1 MPITLKPRPSLPP
14 FTFSPPPSDAEAD
27 ASDSEQTAQ
36 VQVQVAPSQAAPPRP
51 PADFIPERDM
61 HMFGSRPLDSS
72 EPGKA
77 LVKCARCGKVV
88 MELAAVEHKRLC
100 AHVLDGV
107 PLDKKKLKAEK
118 SLKAK
123 DDLSKKRRASE
134 DGENAHAHAHAN
146 AHASAIPAAVGGNPY
161 KGLKKSEIKKLK
173 KEAERLEKKRAKER
187 QKAEIAERKRQ
198 RASEPLD
205 FDRHCGVIN
214 DKGLPCSRS
223 LTCKTHT
230 VGAKRAVSGRSRPFD
245 ELHLEWQRKHN
256 PNFKEPARRDV
267 NGTNGAGSS
276 TKNAK
281 RKDSKLGKKGPAG
294 GGPGPGED
302 DAHGGGPEG
311 ESQRELEELI
321 HFTRVAGDRVRDAIG
336 WGWSFG
342 VGLGG
347 GIAAGL
353 GLMTSGTA
361 TASAS
366 RAGSSGGAAGTT
378 AGAGTGAG
386 AGAGAGAGLS
396 SSAANS
402 RATSAGPS
410 KSNAN
415 ANASGLG
422 TGTGNGNSNGSGNP
436 FGRPDKPRPTSCNA
450 VWRSHTDFAG
460 VGEMFQKALAARP
473 PKQPQHPHHA
483 QHQHQ
488 HQHQGH
494 SHVGKNANA
503 NANAQAAGA
512 AAGQHGGAAQRILPA
527 MAAGGVP
534 PEQAV
539 QPGMFGVTA

>member
-1 MPITLKPRPSLPP
+1 MLRDDALSPGVAFHIHRRPVLTL
-14 FTFSPPPSDAEAD
+14 
-27 ASDSEQTAQ
+27 
-36 VQVQVAPSQAAPPRP
+36 V
-51 PADFIPERDM
+51 
-61 HMFGSRPLDSS
+61 
-72 EPGKA
+72 
-77 LVKCARCGKVV
+77 
-88 MELAAVEHKRLC
+88 
-100 AHVLDGV
+100 
-107 PLDKKKLKAEK
+107 
-118 SLKAK
+118 
-123 DDLSKKRRASE
+123 
-134 DGENAHAHAHAN
+134 
-146 AHASAIPAAVGGNPY
+146 
-161 KGLKKSEIKKLK
+161 
-173 KEAERLEKKRAKER
+173 
-187 QKAEIAERKRQ
+187 
-198 RASEPLD
+198 ASEPLD

-230 VGAKRAVSGRSRPFD
+230 VGAKRAVLGRSRPFD

-267 NGTNGAGSS
+267 NGTNGPGSS

-281 RKDSKLGKKGPAG
+281 RKDSKLGKKGPGG

-302 DAHGGGPEG
+302 DGHGGGPEG

-353 GLMTSGTA
+353 GLMTSGA
-361 TASAS
+361 TSAS
-366 RAGSSGGAAGTT
+366 RAGSSGGVGGGTT
-378 AGAGTGAG
+378 AG
-386 AGAGAGAGLS
+386 AGAGAGAGGGAGS
-396 SSAANS
+396 STSAANS

-410 KSNAN
+410 KSNARNGTVNENGN

-422 TGTGNGNSNGSGNP
+422 TGNGNTNGSGNP

-488 HQHQGH
+488 HQHPGH
-494 SHVGKNANA
+494 SHAGKNA

-512 AAGQHGGAAQRILPA
+512 AAGAAGQHGGTAPRILPA